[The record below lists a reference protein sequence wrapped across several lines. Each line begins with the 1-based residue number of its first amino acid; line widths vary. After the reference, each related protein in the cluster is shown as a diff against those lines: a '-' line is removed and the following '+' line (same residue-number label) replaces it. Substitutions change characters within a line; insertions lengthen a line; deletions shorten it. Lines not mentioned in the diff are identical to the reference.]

1 MALWGVDKLRVKRMQ
16 APVSPVEGRDAIAP
30 SRETI
35 AERLLLFQTGKA
47 LESPLRFMKWAE
59 RTGAAHDERDLA
71 LERVEAEKALVKIKS
86 LLMKDPHGAIL
97 TQGERVPDRA
107 MDLTRPMKSP
117 E

>member
-1 MALWGVDKLRVKRMQ
+1 MS
-16 APVSPVEGRDAIAP
+16 APASLSESRGLAAP

-59 RTGAAHDERDLA
+59 RTGSAHDERDLSF
-71 LERVEAEKALVKIKS
+71 ERDEADQAIAKIKS
-86 LLMKDPHGAIL
+86 LLVADPHGAII

-107 MDLTRPMKSP
+107 MELIRPMRTPK
-117 E
+117 